1 MPAYISQNPYNGLA
15 GIVPQTRQPYTSVQD
30 AMVNRAIEREKI
42 KSNNRVDSPI
52 VDPVDFVI
60 GAPMGLAKFGVTKVI
75 PMDRALKAMAASGA
89 YNTAEGAV
97 LNSINSVPLSVADD
111 VKDYYRMAQGLR
123 RFPLR

>member
-1 MPAYISQNPYNGLA
+1 MPTYLSQNPYNGLV
-15 GIVPQTRQPYTSVQD
+15 GMVPQTRQPYTPIQD
-30 AMVNRAIEREKI
+30 AIVNHAIERERI
-42 KSNNRVDSPI
+42 KSNNRVNSPI

-60 GAPMGLAKFGVTKVI
+60 GAPIGLAKFGITKVI
-75 PMDRALKAMAASGA
+75 PMDKALKAMATSGA